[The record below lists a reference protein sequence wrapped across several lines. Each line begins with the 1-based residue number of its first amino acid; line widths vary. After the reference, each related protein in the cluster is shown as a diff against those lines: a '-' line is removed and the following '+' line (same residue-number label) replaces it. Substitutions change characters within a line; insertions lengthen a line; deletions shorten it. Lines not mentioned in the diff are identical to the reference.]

1 MSVDVVVVSYASRG
15 TLRASV
21 SPLCEQDGVRVIVVD
36 NASPDDALATIA
48 DLAVTVV
55 RSGRNGGFS
64 FGCNRGAVAGDGE
77 YILFLNPDAVLE
89 PEALAV
95 LVEALDHDP
104 RAGVVA
110 PRILDADGQL
120 LWSQRRRPLLRRTI
134 AQALFLHRLFPRA
147 VWADE
152 SIREPGAYTRP
163 GTPDWLSGAC
173 LLVRRTAFEAV
184 GGFDESF
191 FLYCEDTDLCVRLH
205 EAGYGVRFEPGAAA
219 RHQEGSS
226 APRSELAAIH
236 ARSRMRYAELH
247 SGRVMAQLE
256 RLGLGLWA
264 LTHAAVAAPREPAAA
279 RGHVA
284 ALRAVVGRAAG

>member
-1 MSVDVVVVSYASRG
+1 MSVDVVTVSYASRS

-21 SPLCEQDGVRVIVVD
+21 SPLCGQDGVQVVVVD

-48 DLAVTVV
+48 DLPVTVV
-55 RSGRNGGFS
+55 RTGRNGGFS
-64 FGCNRGAVAGDGE
+64 FGCNRGADAGDGE

-89 PEALAV
+89 PDALAALVDV
-95 LVEALDHDP
+95 LDRDP
-104 RAGVVA
+104 ACGVVA
-110 PRILDADGQL
+110 PRILDAGGHL
-120 LWSQRRRPLLRRTI
+120 LWSQRRRPLLRRTL

-147 VWADE
+147 GWADE
-152 SIREPGAYTRP
+152 SIRVPAAYTRP

-173 LLVRRTAFEAV
+173 LLMRRTAFDTI

-191 FLYCEDTDLCVRLH
+191 FLYCEDTDICVRLTA
-205 EAGYGVRFEPGAAA
+205 AGFGVRFEPGPAA

-236 ARSRMRYAELH
+236 ARSRMRYAQLH

-256 RLGLGLWA
+256 RAAIALWA
-264 LTHAAVAAPREPAAA
+264 LTHAAVAAAREPAAA

-284 ALRAVVGRAAG
+284 ALRAVVGRAGG